1 MKKFSVSILIAS
13 TLWLATS
20 SASYAERRQPTEMEN
35 QTYLPI
41 VQLWLGGNWEKVKDL
56 GDGIQIVQ
64 KITDVSYCCIDE
76 DEDRHI
82 HIVDIQFHAKYYDRD
97 RMIEEKDM
105 AQRILFKCADGR
117 IVDWEPMPAYKLE
130 ETA

>member
-1 MKKFSVSILIAS
+1 MKRCLVSMLVACIGLLVFIS
-13 TLWLATS
+13 EP
-20 SASYAERRQPTEMEN
+20 YAERRQPTQSEN

-64 KITDVSYCCIDE
+64 KIVEVNYCCID
-76 DEDRHI
+76 DDNGNHI
-82 HIVDIQFHAKYYDRD
+82 HIVDIKFHAKYYDHNRL
-97 RMIEEKDM
+97 IEEKDM
-105 AQRILFKCADGR
+105 AQRVLFKCADGR
-117 IVDWEPMPAYKLE
+117 IVDWDAMPAYKLE

>member
-1 MKKFSVSILIAS
+1 MKRFSVSMLGAYIGLLVFI
-13 TLWLATS
+13 
-20 SASYAERRQPTEMEN
+20 SAPYAERRQPTEMEN

-41 VQLWLGGNWEKVKDL
+41 VQLWLSGNWEKVKDL
-56 GDGIQIVQ
+56 GDNIQIAQ
-64 KITDVSYCCIDE
+64 KITEIDYCCIDQ

-117 IVDWEPMPAYKLE
+117 IVDYEPMPAYRLE
-130 ETA
+130 EWT